1 MCRRPEEV
9 KAAQRSYGDDR
20 DDFFRLKKYIYIY
33 ISEGLAELQGG
44 KKAERVNLKI
54 NAEDAGHLRQQR

>member
-20 DDFFRLKKYIYIY
+20 DDFFRLKKKIYIY

-44 KKAERVNLKI
+44 KKQKE
-54 NAEDAGHLRQQR
+54 

>member
-9 KAAQRSYGDDR
+9 KAAQHSYGDDR
-20 DDFFRLKKYIYIY
+20 DDFFRLKKNIYVY

-44 KKAERVNLKI
+44 EKQKE
-54 NAEDAGHLRQQR
+54 

>member
-9 KAAQRSYGDDR
+9 KAAQHSYGDDR
-20 DDFFRLKKYIYIY
+20 DDFFRLKKKYIY
-33 ISEGLAELQGG
+33 ISQKDSQNCRGR
-44 KKAERVNLKI
+44 KKQRVNLKI

>member
-9 KAAQRSYGDDR
+9 KAAQHSYGDDR
-20 DDFFRLKKYIYIY
+20 LFFQAEKNIYIY

>member
-9 KAAQRSYGDDR
+9 KAAQHSYGDDR
-20 DDFFRLKKYIYIY
+20 DDFFRLKNIYIY

-44 KKAERVNLKI
+44 GKQRVNLKI